1 MAKINERRKPM
12 ARIKFGSKTGN
23 LAKIFS
29 SENKDGY
36 WMSGKAKKPK
46 KDVFSVD

>member
-1 MAKINERRKPM
+1 MAKINETRKPI

-29 SENKDGY
+29 FENKEGY
-36 WMSGKAKKPK
+36 LMSGNTK
-46 KDVFSVD
+46 